1 LQTPGS
7 WSDGHPRPVRMSIEL
22 ENTSDHVLR
31 FGYDD
36 PSEIVSLYL
45 SVPKGRDQTFLP
57 PRAGVRWFEPTG
69 TTRTTEAKTVVLRP
83 GERHTLSMAVGDYFE
98 IPPAPAGGLTVWA
111 SVEIPGE
118 HVVAQLAGGGAG
130 INPK

>member
-1 LQTPGS
+1 
-7 WSDGHPRPVRMSIEL
+7 
-22 ENTSDHVLR
+22 VLR

-69 TTRTTEAKTVVLRP
+69 TTGATKVVLRP
-83 GERHTLSMAVGDYFE
+83 GERHALSMAVGDYFE
-98 IPPAPAGGLTVWA
+98 IPPAPPDGLTVWA
-111 SVEIPGE
+111 SVKIPGE
-118 HVVAQLAGGGAG
+118 QVVAQLAGGGAG